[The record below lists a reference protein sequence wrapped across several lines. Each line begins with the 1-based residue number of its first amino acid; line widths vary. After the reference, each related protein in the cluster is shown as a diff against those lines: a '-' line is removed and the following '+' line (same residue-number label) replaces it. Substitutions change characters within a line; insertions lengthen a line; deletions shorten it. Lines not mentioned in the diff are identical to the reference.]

1 MKKTNFLVSAAL
13 LMVIGLTFVGCGSN
27 IDAGLRKHEMWQAQ
41 HEHNKNAEKMLNS
54 IIAGILIDLGTGK
67 DVVSKAAIDAKVQK
81 ANEALKLEEGGFY
94 TKVKAAV
101 ISYKGDEIKKSD
113 YWHAV
118 KGEVIMDEDA
128 HARIAKLFSLK
139 IGK

>member
-27 IDAGLRKHEMWQAQ
+27 IDTGLRKHEMWQAQ
-41 HEHNKNAEKMLNS
+41 HKHNLEAEQTLNG
-54 IIAGILIDLGTGK
+54 IINGILAKLEAGK
-67 DVVSKAAIDAKVQK
+67 DVVSKAAIDAEVQK
-81 ANEALKLEEGGFY
+81 ANETLKREEGGFY

>member
-41 HEHNKNAEKMLNS
+41 HEHNKKAEKTVNS
-54 IIAGILIDLGTGK
+54 IIDEILAKLEAGEN
-67 DVVSKAAIDAKVQK
+67 VVSKAAIDAKVQE
-81 ANEALKLEEGGFY
+81 ANKGLKLEEGGFY
-94 TKVKAAV
+94 IKVKAAE
-101 ISYKGDEIKKSD
+101 ISYKGNEIKRSD

-118 KGEVIMDEDA
+118 DGKVTMDKDA

>member
-27 IDAGLRKHEMWQAQ
+27 IDAGLRKHKMWQAQ
-41 HEHNKNAEKMLNS
+41 HEHNLEAEQTLNG

-67 DVVSKAAIDAKVQK
+67 DVVSKADIDAKVQK
-81 ANEALKLEEGGFY
+81 ANEALKREEGGFY

>member
-27 IDAGLRKHEMWQAQ
+27 IAAGLKKHELWQAQ
-41 HEHNKNAEKMLNS
+41 HEYNKNAEKTVNG
-54 IIAGILIDLGTGK
+54 IIDGILAKLEAGEN
-67 DVVSKAAIDAKVQK
+67 VVPKAYIDAKVQE
-81 ANEALKLEEGGFY
+81 ANKGLKLKEGGFY
-94 TKVKAAV
+94 TKVKAAE
-101 ISYKGDEIKKSD
+101 ISYKGDEIKRSD

-118 KGEVIMDEDA
+118 DGKVTMDKDA

>member
-27 IDAGLRKHEMWQAQ
+27 IDTGLRKHEMWQAQ
-41 HEHNKNAEKMLNS
+41 HQHNLEAEQTLNG
-54 IIAGILIDLGTGK
+54 IIDGILATLEAGGNA
-67 DVVSKAAIDAKVQK
+67 VSKADIDAKVQK
-81 ANEALKLEEGGFY
+81 ANEALKLAEGGFY

-101 ISYKGDEIKKSD
+101 ISYKGGEIKKDD

-128 HARIAKLFSLK
+128 YARIAKLFSLK